1 MYLDDYY
8 CSSSLNILHSCF
20 VAPDFTERYTSVKPY
35 QCTSVWDIESH
46 HIKVVDITSKETWN
60 WFLLATSQRP
70 IKLSV
75 SMVKVASW
83 FCRLSHHCVSYK
95 LKGTISL
102 NVFMTTIWISN
113 YNYSHVLR
121 KEQIFSCW
129 WTA

>member
-1 MYLDDYY
+1 VYLDDYY
-8 CSSSLNILHSCF
+8 CSSSLNILPSCF
-20 VAPDFTERYTSVKPY
+20 VAPDFTERYTSVK
-35 QCTSVWDIESH
+35 CTSVWDIELITYKGCKH
-46 HIKVVDITSKETWN
+46 HFKETWN

-70 IKLSV
+70 IELSV

-83 FCRLSHHCVSYK
+83 FCSLSHHCVSYK

-102 NVFMTTIWISN
+102 NVFMKTIWISK